1 MSVNSEKRAG
11 RLNMFIIREGNV
23 RLIVDCF
30 KALGISNYTDL
41 SKVFRKIKKLISLAV
56 ITAFANLHSPQ
67 DIGASQ

>member
-41 SKVFRKIKKLISLAV
+41 SQSRFKMKELGYHKNI
-56 ITAFANLHSPQ
+56 
-67 DIGASQ
+67 